1 MQMVQAFFNIIM
13 PTSSFKADSSLLAS
27 KADQR
32 YELAISTITRSEFLK
47 RESVEHSET
56 LNAQSK
62 YPTSSKYKTTTMTFK
77 TCAEEAGGEW
87 LL

>member
-1 MQMVQAFFNIIM
+1 M

-47 RESVEHSET
+47 ENLWNTVKRRMRNRSEII
-56 LNAQSK
+56 SYFIK
-62 YPTSSKYKTTTMTFK
+62 V
-77 TCAEEAGGEW
+77 
-87 LL
+87 